1 MRAFNSKQT
10 EALLNAF
17 GEQLEIN
24 GVSFK
29 AILKYAKLPLK
40 ILMVLQSNMNI
51 TLRHGRIQY
60 FKLGH

>member
-1 MRAFNSKQT
+1 MRAFNSKQS

-24 GVSFK
+24 GVAFK
-29 AILKYAKLPLK
+29 AILEVRQITMK

-51 TLRHGRIQY
+51 TLRHVRIQY